1 MDSNVTATETAA
13 GAFLKALQD
22 EPDVNHA
29 FNVLALTVCFALEGN
44 SIAAKM
50 DFLKVL
56 GKGTGVTDAV
66 KQSYR
71 VAAANPGSQ
80 ALN

>member
-1 MDSNVTATETAA
+1 MDELTATVTAAE
-13 GAFLKALQD
+13 AFLKALQD
-22 EPDVNHA
+22 EPDVNQA
-29 FNVLALTVCFALEGN
+29 FNILALTVCFALEGN

-66 KQSYR
+66 RQSYR

-80 ALN
+80 AVN

>member
-1 MDSNVTATETAA
+1 MDELIDAEKAA
-13 GAFLKALQD
+13 EAFLKALQD
-22 EPDVNHA
+22 EPDVNRA

-66 KQSYR
+66 RQSYR

-80 ALN
+80 AAN